1 MNSRCKKWGSLVTHA
16 TNSTTRKVVG
26 AFTPAGIDI
35 NQNEYLPLPTLPI
48 TLETRSN
55 TVESIAT
62 DFRLL

>member
-1 MNSRCKKWGSLVTHA
+1 MNSLVTHA

-35 NQNEYLPLPTLPI
+35 NQNEYFPLPTLPI
-48 TLETRSN
+48 TLETRNN